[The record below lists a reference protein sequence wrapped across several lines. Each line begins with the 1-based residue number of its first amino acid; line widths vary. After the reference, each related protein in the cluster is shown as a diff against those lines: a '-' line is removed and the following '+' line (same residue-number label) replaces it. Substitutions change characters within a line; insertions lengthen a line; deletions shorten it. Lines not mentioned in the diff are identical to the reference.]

1 MTSTARL
8 VNGSALGLRGPAAS
22 SSDAALLERLRTLR
36 SIVPAMATEVA
47 IARREGAR
55 LRTENARLRSRLAE
69 VEETQAGG
77 ASAPALAPT
86 GTELR

>member
-8 VNGSALGLRGPAAS
+8 VNGPALDLRRAAGS

-69 VEETQAGG
+69 VEETHVSSA
-77 ASAPALAPT
+77 AAPALAA
-86 GTELR
+86 TEMGLR